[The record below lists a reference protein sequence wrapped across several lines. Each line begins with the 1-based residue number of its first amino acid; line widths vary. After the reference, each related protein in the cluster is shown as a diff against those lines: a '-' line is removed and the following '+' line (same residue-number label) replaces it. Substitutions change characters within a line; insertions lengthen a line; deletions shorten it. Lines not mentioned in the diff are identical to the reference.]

1 MVDFESKLSK
11 IETEVAAMREKISFF
26 SVIYEKFDRTL
37 DKLEKQHNDE
47 LREVHNKIEEI
58 EVSIM
63 DEIKALRQEMAAQH
77 EIEKQKIE
85 DLNKWR
91 WIVIGGAAVVGW
103 ILSRVGLPF
112 DIKQYIMINPL
123 VNTYCYVD

>member
-63 DEIKALRQEMAAQH
+63 DEIKALRQEMKEQH
-77 EIEKQKIE
+77 QIEKQKIE

-91 WIVIGGAAVVGW
+91 WLVMGGAVVIGW
-103 ILSRVGLPF
+103 ILSKMGLPF
-112 DIKQYIMINPL
+112 EIK
-123 VNTYCYVD
+123 

>member
-1 MVDFESKLSK
+1 MVDFENKLSK

-47 LREVHNKIEEI
+47 LREVHKKIEEI

-63 DEIKALRQEMAAQH
+63 DEIKSLRQEMKEHHQA
-77 EIEKQKIE
+77 EKEKLDE
-85 DLNKWR
+85 LNKWR
-91 WIVIGGAAVVGW
+91 WIVMGGAAVVGW
-103 ILSRVGLPF
+103 LLSNIFSFVE
-112 DIKQYIMINPL
+112 K
-123 VNTYCYVD
+123 

>member
-47 LREVHNKIEEI
+47 LREVHKKIEEI

-63 DEIKALRQEMAAQH
+63 DEIKALRHEMKEQH
-77 EIEKQKIE
+77 QVEKQKIE

-91 WIVIGGAAVVGW
+91 WLVMGGAVVVGW

-112 DIKQYIMINPL
+112 EIK
-123 VNTYCYVD
+123 

>member
-1 MVDFESKLSK
+1 MVDFENKLSK

-37 DKLEKQHNDE
+37 DKLEKQHNEE

-63 DEIKALRQEMAAQH
+63 EEIKSLRKEMKEHH
-77 EIEKQKIE
+77 EVEKQKIE
-85 DLNKWR
+85 ELNKWR
-91 WIVIGGAAVVGW
+91 WIVVGGAIVVGW
-103 ILSRVGLPF
+103 ILSKLGLPF
-112 DIKQYIMINPL
+112 EFK
-123 VNTYCYVD
+123 

>member
-1 MVDFESKLSK
+1 MIDFESKLSK

-47 LREVHNKIEEI
+47 LREVHRKIEEI

-63 DEIKALRQEMAAQH
+63 EEIKALRHEMAAQH
-77 EIEKQKIE
+77 EVEKQKIE

-91 WIVIGGAAVVGW
+91 WLVMGGAVVIGW
-103 ILSRVGLPF
+103 IISKLGLPF
-112 DIKQYIMINPL
+112 EIK
-123 VNTYCYVD
+123 

>member
-1 MVDFESKLSK
+1 MIDFESRLSK
-11 IETEVAAMREKISFF
+11 IETDVAAMKEKVSFF
-26 SVIYEKFDRTL
+26 TVIYEKFDRTL
-37 DKLEKQHNDE
+37 DKLDE
-47 LREVHNKIEEI
+47 RTIEDKKELQSMMDDLRIDLVQE
-58 EVSIM
+58 M
-63 DEIKALRQEMAAQH
+63 KALREEMAAQH

-112 DIKQYIMINPL
+112 EIK
-123 VNTYCYVD
+123 

>member
-1 MVDFESKLSK
+1 
-11 IETEVAAMREKISFF
+11 
-26 SVIYEKFDRTL
+26 
-37 DKLEKQHNDE
+37 
-47 LREVHNKIEEI
+47 LRE
-58 EVSIM
+58 
-63 DEIKALRQEMAAQH
+63 EMAAQH

-112 DIKQYIMINPL
+112 EIK
-123 VNTYCYVD
+123 

>member
-47 LREVHNKIEEI
+47 LREVHNKIEELEI
-58 EVSIM
+58 SIM
-63 DEIKALRQEMAAQH
+63 DEIKALRADMKAQH
-77 EIEKQKIE
+77 EEEKRKIE

-91 WIVIGGAAVVGW
+91 WIVMGGAVVVGW
-103 ILSRVGLPF
+103 ILSKMGLPF
-112 DIKQYIMINPL
+112 EVK
-123 VNTYCYVD
+123 

>member
-1 MVDFESKLSK
+1 MVDFENKLSK

-58 EVSIM
+58 ETSIM
-63 DEIKALRQEMAAQH
+63 EEIKALRQEMKEQH
-77 EIEKQKIE
+77 QIEKQKIE

-91 WIVIGGAAVVGW
+91 WIVMGGAVVVGW
-103 ILSRVGLPF
+103 ILSKMGLPF
-112 DIKQYIMINPL
+112 EIK
-123 VNTYCYVD
+123 